1 MVLKPVLRV
10 QATLDI
16 HWGKHH
22 RTYVTNLNGQVE
34 GTDMESKSLEEVRTR
49 CTVPIL
55 IRAAV
60 HAGVDA
66 LAEECCGLLFA
77 GDAADL
83 EQRQPEASVQQRGAG
98 VEPRVLLGVHEPQAR
113 GCVRA
118 CRQHF
123 SLPEWRQNGILS
135 LHPAFELPIVARLIT
150 LRLSMFY

>member
-1 MVLKPVLRV
+1 MRLSEPELKPVLRV

-55 IRAAV
+55 IRSAV

-66 LAEECCGLLFA
+66 WAEECCGLL
-77 GDAADL
+77 
-83 EQRQPEASVQQRGAG
+83 
-98 VEPRVLLGVHEPQAR
+98 
-113 GCVRA
+113 
-118 CRQHF
+118 CR
-123 SLPEWRQNGILS
+123 R
-135 LHPAFELPIVARLIT
+135 
-150 LRLSMFY
+150 